1 MAPVHGRHD
10 MERMA
15 IRAVT
20 DTHGNTVTETVH
32 DVHERTRAGVID
44 HGGAAGACDRSEAEL
59 LRRENADLERS
70 LRLLKSAAAL
80 LAAAL
85 EQA

>member
-1 MAPVHGRHD
+1 MAPVRGRHD

-20 DTHGNTVTETVH
+20 DTHGNTVSETVH
-32 DVHERTRAGVID
+32 EWTRAGTID
-44 HGGAAGACDRSEAEL
+44 NGGP
-59 LRRENADLERS
+59 
-70 LRLLKSAAAL
+70 AAAL